1 VGEALSLGCWDLVS
15 RATWAQRLAMLLQE
29 RLMTYDIGIGKWS
42 LVIRDGDLSVG
53 MERSLA

>member
-1 VGEALSLGCWDLVS
+1 MGEALSLGFWDLVR
-15 RATWAQRLAMLLQE
+15 RATGAQGLAVLLQE